1 MINPKKQYSDEFKDQ
16 ALAKVY
22 SRGNR
27 TIQAIA
33 DELNLSIH
41 TLKTWMKSTAVT
53 DTPRATPNKAKRPQD
68 WRPEERLLALQESHG
83 LTGEALH
90 AWCRERGV
98 FAHQLK
104 QWQTDFCANGAGLTV
119 REDTQTIRQQ
129 KAEIQRLERELARK
143 EKALAEAA
151 ALLVLQKKYQALLG
165 GEVE

>member
-1 MINPKKQYSDEFKDQ
+1 MSRTKKQYSDEFKEQ

-41 TLKTWMKSTAVT
+41 TLKTWMSHTPSTDHRPAQSA
-53 DTPRATPNKAKRPQD
+53 PAQRPQD
-68 WRPEERLLALQESHG
+68 WRPEQRLQALQESHG
-83 LTGEALH
+83 LSGEALN
-90 AWCRERGV
+90 AWCREHGL
-98 FAHQLK
+98 FAHQLA
-104 QWQTDFCANGAGLTV
+104 QWKTEFCTATRSGSS
-119 REDTQTIRQQ
+119 REESQNLRSL
-129 KAEIQRLERELARK
+129 KAENQRLERELRRK

-151 ALLVLQKKYQALLG
+151 ALLVLQKKFQALLG